1 MNKLDSHADS
11 RKTTRPLLDPNHP
24 DHKLYTG
31 RVKKLVGA
39 TLLAGLAV
47 FGAEKMF
54 GNDSLPAVDGTNI
67 SVVDIYAGSN
77 EHDSPALIADKG
89 DGSTNVIGTVPEGQ
103 VIRITNPVEATAL
116 TIAGSVTMIGAKLP
130 GSTSYVWFDES
141 DLIGQGKAQVIATG
155 NSANTSN
162 GLAETKIDNNLY
174 MFKNSDGKFEQ
185 ASTAEIL
192 PAI

>member
-1 MNKLDSHADS
+1 MNKLDSHVDS
-11 RKTTRPLLDPNHP
+11 RKTTRPLLDPSHP

-39 TLLAGLAV
+39 TLLASLAL

-54 GNDSLPAVDGTNI
+54 GNDTLPAVDGTNI

-77 EHDSPALIADKG
+77 EHDSPALIADNG

-116 TIAGSVTMIGAKLP
+116 TNAGSVTMIGAKLP

-141 DLIGQGKAQVIATG
+141 DLMRQGLANIVTMD
-155 NSANTSN
+155 NSSNTSS
-162 GLAETKIDNNLY
+162 GLAETKVENNLY
-174 MFKNSDGKFEQ
+174 MFQKSNGQFEQ
-185 ASTAEIL
+185 AGTAEIL
-192 PAI
+192 PAN

>member
-1 MNKLDSHADS
+1 MNKLDSHDS

-31 RVKKLVGA
+31 RVKKLVGSA
-39 TLLAGLAV
+39 ILAGLAV

-54 GNDSLPAVDGTNI
+54 GNDSLPAVDGTSI

-77 EHDSPALIADKG
+77 ERSTPALIDEKG
-89 DGSTNVIGTVPEGQ
+89 DGSTNVIGSVPEGQ

-116 TIAGSVTMIGAKLP
+116 VNKGYVTMIGAKLP
-130 GSTSYVWFDES
+130 GSTDYVWFDES

-192 PAI
+192 PAN

>member
-1 MNKLDSHADS
+1 MNKLDSHDS

-54 GNDSLPAVDGTNI
+54 GNDSLPAVDGTSI

-77 EHDSPALIADKG
+77 ERSTPALIDDKG
-89 DGSTNVIGTVPEGQ
+89 DGSTNVIGSVPEGQ

-116 TIAGSVTMIGAKLP
+116 TIAGSLTMIGAKLP

-162 GLAETKIDNNLY
+162 GLAETKIENNIY

-192 PAI
+192 PAN